1 MGEDRLWRALGACT
15 ASAERQG
22 ADRAHQAGQPM
33 MQGAP
38 FHGGASR
45 AAVFWP
51 GRTSPVTGASLL
63 VVTWKLSVTSSPSF
77 RKSAASPNSSLLGSG
92 GGRAGCELTDCC
104 AHGQRACTRRAGMR
118 PQRRRVWRLVSPT
131 RTEALATALAPTLP
145 LATRVQS
152 LQAGFRQQAGSRV
165 AGMQAYRQAVSTMS
179 PGCPPVHRQ
188 LLKRVWVHAVHL
200 AAWRGGAVGAA
211 HVLAAGREGTAPGRR
226 RAVPLGQVRWRAG
239 QQTRLGLHRPASS

>member
-1 MGEDRLWRALGACT
+1 
-15 ASAERQG
+15 
-22 ADRAHQAGQPM
+22 
-33 MQGAP
+33 
-38 FHGGASR
+38 
-45 AAVFWP
+45 
-51 GRTSPVTGASLL
+51 
-63 VVTWKLSVTSSPSF
+63 
-77 RKSAASPNSSLLGSG
+77 
-92 GGRAGCELTDCC
+92 
-104 AHGQRACTRRAGMR
+104 MR

-200 AAWRGGAVGAA
+200 AAWRGGPWERPTYWQQ
-211 HVLAAGREGTAPGRR
+211 AGRAQRRGAEGRYRSGRFAGGRVSKLGWACTALPAPRGRPHVCR
-226 RAVPLGQVRWRAG
+226 PSCLAPMLGIAMLARFTTDSTLGGMQRTLPALCAGCSTSPQRNGHTPPCVP
-239 QQTRLGLHRPASS
+239 